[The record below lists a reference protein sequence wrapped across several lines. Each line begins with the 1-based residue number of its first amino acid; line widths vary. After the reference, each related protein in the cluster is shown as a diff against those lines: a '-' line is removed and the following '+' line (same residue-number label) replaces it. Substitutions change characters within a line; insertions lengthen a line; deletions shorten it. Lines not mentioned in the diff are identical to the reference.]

1 MTVAGRCRM
10 TSRINLEELA
20 SPSGELASRPPDSI
34 IGSNWESVAS
44 YGVAQSNI
52 PQFTRAEILEQML
65 NVREDERRR
74 MGQELHDSAG
84 QLLVA
89 LQLSV
94 AHLQDVHDASALA
107 ELLDEIRDTVRQ
119 IDREIRS
126 VSFLNCPIE
135 LGAHGLGLALQALA
149 HGFARRTGIRVD
161 CHSNDEG
168 AIGEGP
174 APLALLRIAQEALVN
189 IHRHAQASAV
199 RLALKRHRN
208 ALELTISDNG
218 IGIPSDDELEK
229 RHGLGLQGMRHRVEQ
244 LGGSF
249 DIKRLKHGTRISAHV
264 PFAN

>member
-1 MTVAGRCRM
+1 M

-20 SPSGELASRPPDSI
+20 SPSGDPASAPMDSI
-34 IGSNWESVAS
+34 IGSNWDSA
-44 YGVAQSNI
+44 AQYRAGQSTVPI
-52 PQFTRAEILEQML
+52 FTRAEILEQML
-65 NVREDERRR
+65 NVWDYERRR

-94 AHLQDVHDASALA
+94 AHLQDVHDATSLA
-107 ELLDEIRDTVRQ
+107 DLLDEIRDTVRQ

-126 VSFLNCPIE
+126 VSFLNCPTE

-149 HGFARRTGIRVD
+149 HGFARRTGIQVD
-161 CHSNDEG
+161 CQSNDEG
-168 AIGEGP
+168 AVGEGP
-174 APLALLRIAQEALVN
+174 ASVALLRIAQEALVN

-199 RLALKRHRN
+199 RLALKRRRDV
-208 ALELTISDNG
+208 LELTISDNG

-229 RHGLGLQGMRHRVEQ
+229 RHGLGLQGMRHRAEQ
-244 LGGSF
+244 LAGGF
-249 DIKRLKHGTRISAHV
+249 DIKRLKHGTRISARV